1 MKQTILALTFGILI
15 FGNAISQPFEKS
27 KADSLRDAGN
37 LKLAIE
43 EYAKLYEQ
51 DSTNGNNTYNYAA
64 ALALD
69 RQIDTAFH
77 FLNIATDKD
86 TSVQVLNDPDFYFL
100 IGDDRWSKLQDKI
113 INRVEAKYGKYQDV
127 ELSKEL
133 WTMQIKDQ
141 AFYYHIDVAERTVG
155 RESPIISALGEL
167 KKIINDQN
175 LNRIIEIIDAQG
187 WPKKFVV
194 EGSGATTVFL
204 IIQHS
209 DIEIQK
215 KYLPLMKEAA
225 NNGEADWSLLAL
237 LIDRV
242 NIREGKKQIYGSQ
255 ITRNEDGSFSV
266 KDLQDP
272 EYVNQRRKEVGLE
285 PIEEYVSRWGIKWTI
300 EQKEK

>member
-187 WPKKFVV
+187 WPKKCVV
-194 EGSGATTVFL
+194 EGSAATMVFL

>member
-187 WPKKFVV
+187 WPKKSVV
-194 EGSGATTVFL
+194 EGSAATTVFL